1 MVRKTLASL
10 LGAAAVTGAL
20 VMGVPATASAA
31 SLPSACPKDLILPV
45 PQTQKTSTTVNLRSG
60 PGTSYTSK
68 GSLAKGTKFDHYC
81 STYKSQSWVYGKV
94 LSGANKGKWG
104 WVAES
109 YLKY

>member
-1 MVRKTLASL
+1 MRKKLASL
-10 LGAAAVTGAL
+10 LGTAVVTSAL
-20 VMGVPATASAA
+20 VMGLPATASAV

-45 PQTQKTSTTVNLRSG
+45 PQTEKTTTTVNLRSG
-60 PGTSYTSK
+60 PGTSYASK
-68 GSLAKGTKFDHYC
+68 GSLATGTKFDHYC
-81 STYKSQSWVYGKV
+81 STYKSRVWVYGKV